1 MARTYPLSAPV
12 GTPGGASWWR
22 RRTALALAAAS
33 GCLLGLPQARGS
45 RAWGGELFTA
55 QAINASRFAVLARP
69 VGQDDWNLL
78 VLEQLSAEPRC
89 WTERPDGLID
99 PSLNRFNFSGICSRY
114 IDSNAYSVRLGD
126 QDQATQ
132 FRLRLLQ
139 VGDELQLLASTISM
153 PSDLLV
159 GRGRVPLRDR
169 DGFVQLQLEPDWSL
183 QRRAY
188 QGRGLSHL
196 YFANRDNLQVLQA
209 RQLPTAPPRL
219 PSQEA
224 MASTPLSRRR
234 PVGGSLPAAGA
245 ASLAALP
252 IPGFAAVPG
261 RPIPLPVIPFR
272 E

>member
-1 MARTYPLSAPV
+1 MARTYPLSAPA
-12 GTPGGASWWR
+12 GSSGGSTWLR
-22 RRTALALAAAS
+22 RGAALAGV
-33 GCLLGLPQARGS
+33 GCCLFALPQARGS
-45 RAWGGELFTA
+45 RAWGGELFSA
-55 QAINASRFAVLARP
+55 QAVDGARFAVLARP

-78 VLEQLSAEPRC
+78 VLEQLTAAPRC
-89 WTERPDGLID
+89 WSERPDGLVD

-114 IDSNAYSVRLGD
+114 IDSNGYSVRLGD
-126 QDQATQ
+126 QDLASR
-132 FRLRLLQ
+132 FRLRLLL
-139 VGDELQLLASTISM
+139 VGDELQLLASTVSM
-153 PSDLLV
+153 PNDLLV

-196 YFANRDNLQVLQA
+196 YFANRDSLERLQA
-209 RQLPTAPPRL
+209 RQLPSAPPQLPGEEPMAYSPTGRRL
-219 PSQEA
+219 A
-224 MASTPLSRRR
+224 AGR
-234 PVGGSLPAAGA
+234 SLPRAGA

-252 IPGFAAVPG
+252 TPGLAAVPG